1 MITGVK
7 KLGRT
12 TRQYRGL
19 AFSYLPNTRRLMK
32 VWVAVRENG
41 EYTHRKFCTIGEA
54 VAFIDDAISK
64 GAYVKDDRNELV
76 IGRVLV

>member
-1 MITGVK
+1 
-7 KLGRT
+7 
-12 TRQYRGL
+12 
-19 AFSYLPNTRRLMK
+19 MK